1 MADMNIFQNSGFL
14 VNTGAG
20 QSGQQV
26 KVTPKAI
33 KSALENIA
41 SPVVDFFTNSNNQET
56 EEILDY
62 PQAIEREEMKLANM
76 QRILGVE
83 KHKINIV
90 F

>member
-1 MADMNIFQNSGFL
+1 MADMNIFQNAGFL
-14 VNTGAG
+14 VNTG
-20 QSGQQV
+20 SGQQSI
-26 KVTPKAI
+26 KMTPKVI

-41 SPVVDFFTNSNNQET
+41 SPVVDFFTSSNNQET

-62 PQAIEREEMKLANM
+62 PQAIEHEEMKLANM

-83 KHKINIV
+83 SHKINIV

>member
-1 MADMNIFQNSGFL
+1 MADMNVFQNSGFL
-14 VNTGAG
+14 VNTGTG
-20 QSGQQV
+20 QSGQQI

-56 EEILDY
+56 QEILDY
-62 PQAIEREEMKLANM
+62 PQAIEKEEMKLANM

-83 KHKINIV
+83 NHNINIV